1 MKQLISKIKKHKYLI
16 ASALLIILMILIF
29 IPRKPEK
36 IYFIYDKDL
45 NACNQKIIWHG
56 SIKDSYLICNDSKFI
71 YFRKSPENKS
81 IITNQ
86 SKIDNYKILSKDEL
100 LKRFHNGINYRVKND
115 FDLLDRYKKFDFR
128 LIIRDTIL
136 NKIEIIPVNN
146 IRILS

>member
-1 MKQLISKIKKHKYLI
+1 MKKYKYLI
-16 ASALLIILMILIF
+16 ASVLLIILMILIF
-29 IPRKPEK
+29 IPRNPER

-56 SIKDSYLICNDSKFI
+56 SIKDSYLICNHSKFI
-71 YFRKSPENKS
+71 YFKKNQEKKS
-81 IITNQ
+81 IITNL